1 MRHHPALPR
10 LRSGRG
16 RTALPAA
23 LGLFGATVAAAGA
36 LTGSP
41 AQAASG
47 LQLQYRTTATGATA
61 GDIEPWFQVTN
72 TGSSSAS
79 LSGVAL
85 RYYFTADTAVPYVF
99 TCEWAQIGCAKLS
112 GTVGTLATAS
122 AKADHYLEVAFG
134 SNAGSLAPGASTGDI
149 QLRLNRQDWQ
159 SVDQANDYSFTP
171 GRTSYGTV
179 GTVTLSV
186 NGTVVS
192 GTAPPGGDGTTPPT
206 SPPPTGN
213 GVLFD
218 DFHYTGPADSALGA
232 HGWSIRTGG
241 GGPGIQGT
249 WSANA
254 IAFPSDATAQG
265 GKVMN
270 LAATTDGT
278 TSGTTQAEIDTVQ
291 RKFFEGTY
299 AARVYFNDAPTTGPD
314 GDHVNETFYTITP
327 DDSLYSELDNEYLP
341 NGGWGAPGP
350 TLYTTTWYSADA
362 MDRQTHNVISS
373 LQGWHTLQMTV
384 TGGTVTYYVDGNVYF
399 STTGKYYPREKMTID
414 FNEWFIDLP
423 FTGART
429 WNEKVNWV
437 YYNASGALTPAQVT
451 SAVNGYYSAGTHFT
465 DTVPN

>member
-1 MRHHPALPR
+1 MRLPPALRR
-10 LRSGRG
+10 LAPGRR
-16 RTALPAA
+16 RTALLTA
-23 LGLFGATVAAAGA
+23 LVLFGATVVTAGL
-36 LTGSP
+36 LTGGP
-41 AQAASG
+41 AQAASS
-47 LQLQYRTTATGATA
+47 LQLQYRTTETGATA
-61 GDIEPWFQVTN
+61 GDIEPWFQVVN

-79 LSGVAL
+79 LSGVTI
-85 RYYFTADTAVPYVF
+85 RYYFSADTTVPYVY
-99 TCEWAQIGCAKLS
+99 TCEWAVIGCSKIS
-112 GTVGTLATAS
+112 GTVGALSGGPAT
-122 AKADHYLEVAFG
+122 ADHYLEVAFG
-134 SNAGSLAPGASTGDI
+134 PSAGSLAPGASTGDL

-159 SVDQANDYSFTP
+159 QVNQANDYSFKNQ
-171 GRTSYGTV
+171 TSYGSS

-186 NGTVVS
+186 DGTVVS
-192 GTAPPGGDGTTPPT
+192 GTAPGGTSTPPT
-206 SPPPTGN
+206 SGS

-218 DFHYTGPADSALGA
+218 DFHYTGPSDPNLGA

-254 IAFPSDATAQG
+254 FSFPSDSTAQG

-278 TSGTTQAEIDTVQ
+278 TNGTTQAEIDTVQ

-299 AARVYFNDAPTTGPD
+299 AARVYFNDAPTTGPN

-384 TGGTVTYYVDGNVYF
+384 AGGTVTYYVDGNVYF

-423 FTGART
+423 FSGART

-465 DTVPN
+465 DTVPKSASRS

>member
-1 MRHHPALPR
+1 MRHHPAFRRPR
-10 LRSGRG
+10 PGRP
-16 RTALPAA
+16 RTALLAA
-23 LGLFGATVAAAGA
+23 LGLFAAGVVTA
-36 LTGSP
+36 GP
-41 AQAASG
+41 VHAASG
-47 LQLQYRTTATGATA
+47 LQLQYKTTATGATA
-61 GDIEPWFQVTN
+61 GDIEPWFQVVN

-79 LSGVAL
+79 LAGVSI
-85 RYYFTADTAVPYVF
+85 RYYFTADTTVPYVF
-99 TCEWAQIGCAKLS
+99 TCEWAQIGCANLT
-112 GTVGTLATAS
+112 GMVGALATRS
-122 AKADHYLEVAFG
+122 STADHYLDVSFG
-134 SNAGSLAPGASTGDI
+134 SGSLAPGASTGDI

-159 SVDQANDYSFTP
+159 QVDQANDYSFAP
-171 GRTSYGTV
+171 GRTTYGASD
-179 GTVTLSV
+179 TVTLSV

-192 GTAPPGGDGTTPPT
+192 GTAPPGGGGGTPP
-206 SPPPTGN
+206 PPPSGN

-218 DFHYTGPADSALGA
+218 DFHYTGPADPALAA

-254 IAFPSDATAQG
+254 FSFPSDSTAQG

-278 TSGTTQAEIDTVQ
+278 TSGTTQAELDTVQ

-299 AARVYFNDAPTTGPD
+299 ASRVYFNDAPTTGPD
-314 GDHVNETFYTITP
+314 GDHVNQTFYTITP
-327 DDSLYSELDNEYLP
+327 DDALYSELDNEYLP

-362 MDRQTHNVISS
+362 MDRQTHNVVSS
-373 LQGWHTLQMTV
+373 LQGWHTLVMTV
-384 TGGTVTYYVDGNVYF
+384 ASGTVTYYVDGSVYF
-399 STTGKYYPREKMTID
+399 STSGKYYPREKMTID

-429 WNEKVNWV
+429 WNQNVNWV